1 MANKVH
7 THFLPVRRTSSPS
20 QSFHFVS
27 SSSFCVV
34 CVLFA
39 FFSFIRLVCIGANSY
54 IWLFCV
60 LCCWVGV
67 ACAFLISKLSETFF
81 PSQEWIMWAIF
92 SSRSLLCGIILLLLS
107 PVHLRIHMPLRF
119 THKNNI
125 SLSFHFGFRRVC
137 VCVCEYQCESIFRF
151 SHDCSLFCSFC
162 HPLSV
167 SPSHISRFI
176 YLRSCNFVVIGVV
189 YSPIAFFSLSL
200 FICCSLVPRLA
211 SLPRRNRLDN
221 VRIFVVVLC
230 VWRNERVSQ
239 NDHNLCARGVCEC
252 EIQIFRVFCSSQSA
266 PNVEFKYV
274 WNTQNMPLFECDL
287 CVFDS
292 LALKIP

>member
-39 FFSFIRLVCIGANSY
+39 FFSLIRLVCIGANSY

-137 VCVCEYQCESIFRF
+137 VCLWVSVRIDFSFFTWLFLISLLLPSSFRLSIAHFT
-151 SHDCSLFCSFC
+151 
-162 HPLSV
+162 
-167 SPSHISRFI
+167 I
-176 YLRSCNFVVIGVV
+176 YLFAVV
-189 YSPIAFFSLSL
+189 
-200 FICCSLVPRLA
+200 
-211 SLPRRNRLDN
+211 
-221 VRIFVVVLC
+221 
-230 VWRNERVSQ
+230 
-239 NDHNLCARGVCEC
+239 
-252 EIQIFRVFCSSQSA
+252 
-266 PNVEFKYV
+266 
-274 WNTQNMPLFECDL
+274 
-287 CVFDS
+287 
-292 LALKIP
+292 